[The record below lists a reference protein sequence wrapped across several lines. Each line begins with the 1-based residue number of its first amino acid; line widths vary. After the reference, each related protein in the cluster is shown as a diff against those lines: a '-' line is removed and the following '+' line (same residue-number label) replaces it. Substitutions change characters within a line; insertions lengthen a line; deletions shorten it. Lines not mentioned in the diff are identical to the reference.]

1 MKRPQGL
8 SASPSSR
15 RMTPWLIASGCHSI
29 AHMWIAAPRSCDVR
43 SICDVRTSVR

>member
-1 MKRPQGL
+1 MKGHAQVRQPLQPEDDAL
-8 SASPSSR
+8 A
-15 RMTPWLIASGCHSI
+15 IASGCHSI